1 MEVLR
6 QHWAVFAKA
15 YYGISDQE
23 ELQKKEQA
31 LLPYF
36 AVKMLFIIS
45 KIHNGSGAPSDMILS
60 IIRRNLGI

>member
-1 MEVLR
+1 MSFIFCR
-6 QHWAVFAKA
+6 
-15 YYGISDQE
+15 SDQE
-23 ELQKKEQA
+23 ELKKKEQA

-60 IIRRNLGI
+60 LIRRNLGMVPELKV